1 MPSLSDYTG
10 VANATVRS
18 SKQSGK
24 GIIMDTS
31 THRFRRTALLGA
43 TILIAGLT
51 LVPSAWAS
59 DAAHQALGAGQSSAV
74 AVGAAELQP
83 GPNCFGEPPT
93 RPPGTNGSNA
103 PDVINGT
110 NGPDTIRGFLRD
122 DFICGLD
129 GNDTLSGD
137 DGNDRIRG
145 NRGNDQLLGNRGNDQ
160 LLGDLGNDQLNGGR
174 GNDTL
179 RGGPGFDRCDG
190 GQGNDTAAD
199 CEIVD
204 NVP

>member
-18 SKQSGK
+18 PNQAGK

-31 THRFRRTALLGA
+31 THRYRRTALLGA

-59 DAAHQALGAGQSSAV
+59 DAAHQALSAGQTPAQVV
-74 AVGAAELQP
+74 AGPPCFGAA
-83 GPNCFGEPPT
+83 PT
-93 RPPGTNGSNA
+93 RPPGTNGSNS

-110 NGPDTIRGFLRD
+110 NGPDNITGFNGNDL
-122 DFICGLD
+122 ICGLD
-129 GNDTLSGD
+129 GNDTLSGGGGD
-137 DGNDRIRG
+137 DLIRGNLGNDVLFGDEGNDR
-145 NRGNDQLLGNRGNDQ
+145 
-160 LLGDLGNDQLNGGR
+160 LLGDQGNDRLFGDQ
-174 GNDTL
+174 GNDIL
-179 RGGPGFDRCDG
+179 RGDAGFDRCDG
-190 GQGNDTAAD
+190 GPGNDTAVD
-199 CEIVD
+199 CEVVV

>member
-129 GNDTLSGD
+129 GNDTLSGGGGD
-137 DGNDRIRG
+137 DLIRGNLGNDVLFGDEGNDR
-145 NRGNDQLLGNRGNDQ
+145 
-160 LLGDLGNDQLNGGR
+160 LLGDQGNDRLFGDQ
-174 GNDTL
+174 GNDIL
-179 RGGPGFDRCDG
+179 RGDAGFDRCDG
-190 GQGNDTAAD
+190 GPGNDTAVD
-199 CEIVD
+199 CEVVV